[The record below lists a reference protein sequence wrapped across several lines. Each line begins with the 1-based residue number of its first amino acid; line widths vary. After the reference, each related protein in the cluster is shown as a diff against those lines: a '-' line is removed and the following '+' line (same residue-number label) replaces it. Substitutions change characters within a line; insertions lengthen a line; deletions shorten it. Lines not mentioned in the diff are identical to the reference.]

1 MFRAGHSALCL
12 SGGGVRSASFSVGVL
27 QALARLGVLR
37 RLDYL
42 STVSGGGFAGAWL
55 TAWLHRAR
63 TDPAAAGELEQL
75 ETGNRAADDVEPEP
89 LLRLRRYIRY
99 MSPREGFF
107 SADAWTLG
115 ATMVR
120 NLLLNWLVLL
130 PLMAAALLVPRLQYA
145 LVHLSDRDLTPGLTF
160 GWTDLETWVLLVR
173 RG

>member
-1 MFRAGHSALCL
+1 
-12 SGGGVRSASFSVGVL
+12 L

-63 TDPAAAGELEQL
+63 TDPAAARELEQL
-75 ETGNRAADDVEPEP
+75 ESGNRAADDVEPEP

-130 PLMAAALLVPRLQYA
+130 PLIAAALLVPRFQYA
-145 LVHLSDRDLTPGLTF
+145 IVHLSDRDLTPGLTL
-160 GWTDLETWVLLVR
+160 GWADLETWVLLSAALMYGVSMAFIIR
-173 RG
+173 DLPSY